1 MRMNR
6 NKINVAIVD
15 DDASFAVVLERRFHV
30 SGFEVRTYP
39 SAEGFLFGRRKEN
52 NHDRPAQASSLES
65 SYGAF

>member
-6 NKINVAIVD
+6 NKTNVAIVD
-15 DDASFAVVLERRFHV
+15 DDASCAVAIEPRFHV
-30 SGFEVRTYP
+30 SGFEVRTHP

-52 NHDRPAQASSLES
+52 NHDIPDQASSLES